1 MSACSNFIAQVQSI
15 EESDVMSESF
25 NEMEK
30 QFAQE
35 DQTLYERM
43 RSKGRQRGLDNM
55 QPESASRFASRFAS
69 GGEDLCNISLDLVED
84 EEDIAMGRLI
94 NLE

>member
-1 MSACSNFIAQVQSI
+1 MAQVQSI

-43 RSKGRQRGLDNM
+43 RSKARQRGLDNF
-55 QPESASRFASRFAS
+55 QPESPRGFASRFAS
-69 GGEDLCNISLDLVED
+69 EGEDLRNISLDLVED
-84 EEDIAMGRLI
+84 DENVGMGRLI
-94 NLE
+94 DLE